1 MLELNPVQLHNQ
13 LADVRKAYRL
23 VYQFQKRVLNILR
36 LFEDE
41 FSIEYYG
48 GYAQFSNQ
56 TPAAS
61 FGSLDDSP
69 WDWLNLYLHEFHFR
83 EEELRYRYRINLSV
97 FLVSDTGYFDALNA
111 DKSNTKT
118 FVPADESTSKL
129 VFMIG
134 KDAWHDSFDDFQ
146 LNFKSNSPDF
156 IRTTKKGTV
165 LAKSF
170 ELDTFSSQMSAIQ
183 AFRQLLSFW
192 RENGIYELNMKHL

>member
-1 MLELNPVQLHNQ
+1 MLELNPVQLQNQ

-23 VYQFQKRVLNILR
+23 LYQFQKRVLDILR

-48 GYAQFSNQ
+48 GYAHFSNQ

-61 FGSLDDSP
+61 FGSLEDSA

-83 EEELRYRYRINLSV
+83 EEELRYRYHINLSV
-97 FLVSDTGYFDALNA
+97 FLVSDTGYFDTPNA
-111 DKSNTKT
+111 EKNIIKT
-118 FVPADESTSKL
+118 FVPADQATTKL

-134 KDAWHDSFDDFQ
+134 KDAWHDGFDDFE
-146 LNFKSNSPDF
+146 LNFKSKSPDYV
-156 IRTTKKGTV
+156 RTTKKGKV

-170 ELDTFSSQMSAIQ
+170 ELDAFSSQMGAIQ
-183 AFRQLLSFW
+183 AFRQLLNFW
-192 RENGIYELNMKHL
+192 RENGIFELTMKHL